1 MVATVIQNLHYFL
14 LEIRSGVEI
23 VFTKIDLEYITT
35 STETL
40 IST

>member
-23 VFTKIDLEYITT
+23 VFT
-35 STETL
+35 
-40 IST
+40 